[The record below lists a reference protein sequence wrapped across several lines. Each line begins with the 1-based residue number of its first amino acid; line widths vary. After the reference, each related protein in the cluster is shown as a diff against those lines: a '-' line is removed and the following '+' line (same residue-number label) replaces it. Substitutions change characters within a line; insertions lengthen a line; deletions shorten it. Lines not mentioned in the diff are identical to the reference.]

1 MFRFLELSELLGP
14 LTFSEVTNRNLTQPI
29 QTAPAS
35 KMKRQ
40 FNVCEKQELVV
51 AKKNKGGGG
60 KQRIQA
66 TRGRGARPGA
76 RRPLSR
82 VLKEGA
88 AAWAWRASPLGSGRA
103 RPASFPLVGSGC
115 QEGARKPSN
124 PFSFMRPFL
133 GSCRALRLI
142 RPSLVGMLPAREKL
156 GLHFRASSLLSFPH
170 YLFLENGVVLIV
182 FSFSAC
188 GRFSPLP
195 HFLDLRSVYFR
206 GWTRKSPSLLD
217 ARQRLTRGGK

>member
-1 MFRFLELSELLGP
+1 MPRKIKVKARSSEYGRP
-14 LTFSEVTNRNLTQPI
+14 GG
-29 QTAPAS
+29 
-35 KMKRQ
+35 
-40 FNVCEKQELVV
+40 V
-51 AKKNKGGGG
+51 A
-60 KQRIQA
+60 RVL
-66 TRGRGARPGA
+66 GA

-103 RPASFPLVGSGC
+103 RPASFPLVESGC

-133 GSCRALRLI
+133 GRCRALRLI
-142 RPSLVGMLPAREKL
+142 RPSVVGMLPAREEL